1 MIHDFS
7 KVFDTDNP
15 EWLKVLEIFE
25 RNECFDKKKTPG
37 RALHHKFPKSFS
49 KMLNEEIDNEPD
61 NLISLEYKDHF
72 LLHYYYYRLAKEGGY
87 KQRMALAFKYMVEA
101 DGMPKEEINDK
112 NLEVFMEAYNDATI
126 KACELYSSIH
136 KGKTISEEQKKI
148 IAETMRNRVWTDEQR
163 KRMSEQRKGRKLS
176 DETKRKISKSNK
188 GRVFT
193 EETIE
198 KIRQSNLGQTRSEE
212 TKAKLRE
219 ARKSYVC
226 SEETKRKISE
236 SNMGKT
242 MSTEAKE
249 KISKSRTGM
258 KFSEEHC
265 KNIGLAKRGF
275 KHSEETKQKLSKMMK
290 GRKEPFTPEHLANVR
305 AAAERRRG
313 RKLSEETKEK
323 MRQNRK
329 GKKYVIING
338 KRVRED
344 KVINNVVEEN
354 NE

>member
-49 KMLNEEIDNEPD
+49 KMLNEEIDNDPD

-163 KRMSEQRKGRKLS
+163 QRMSEQRKGRKLS
-176 DETKRKISKSNK
+176 DYQKQKLKEANT
-188 GRVFT
+188 GRICS
-193 EETIE
+193 EETRE
-198 KIRQSNLGQTRSEE
+198 KIRQSNLGQKRSEE

-226 SEETKRKISE
+226 SEETKEKLRKANTGRKMSDEFRKKVSE
-236 SNMGKT
+236 G
-242 MSTEAKE
+242 
-249 KISKSRTGM
+249 RTGM

-265 KNIGLAKRGF
+265 KNIGLARKGKKLTEEHKKKIGDSFRG
-275 KHSEETKQKLSKMMK
+275 KKL
-290 GRKEPFTPEHLANVR
+290 PFTPEHLANVR

-344 KVINNVVEEN
+344 KVINNVEEN

>member
-15 EWLKVLEIFE
+15 EWQKVLEIFE

-72 LLHYYYYRLAKEGGY
+72 LLHYYYYRLAKEGGC

-148 IAETMRNRVWTDEQR
+148 IAETMRNRIWTDEQR

-176 DETKRKISKSNK
+176 DYQKQKLKEANT
-188 GRVFT
+188 GRICS
-193 EETIE
+193 EETRE
-198 KIRQSNLGQTRSEE
+198 KIRQSNLGQKRSEE

-226 SEETKRKISE
+226 SEETKEKLRKANTGRKMSDEFRKKVSE
-236 SNMGKT
+236 G
-242 MSTEAKE
+242 
-249 KISKSRTGM
+249 RTGM

-265 KNIGLAKRGF
+265 KNIGLARKGKKLTEEHKKKIGDSCRG
-275 KHSEETKQKLSKMMK
+275 KKL
-290 GRKEPFTPEHLANVR
+290 PFTPEHLANVR

-344 KVINNVVEEN
+344 KVINNVEEN

>member
-15 EWLKVLEIFE
+15 AWLKVLEIFE

-72 LLHYYYYRLAKEGGY
+72 LLHYYYYRLAKEGGC

-148 IAETMRNRVWTDEQR
+148 IAETMRNRIWTDEQR

-176 DETKRKISKSNK
+176 DYQKQKLKEANT
-188 GRVFT
+188 GR
-193 EETIE
+193 I
-198 KIRQSNLGQTRSEE
+198 
-212 TKAKLRE
+212 
-219 ARKSYVC
+219 C
-226 SEETKRKISE
+226 SEETHKKKIGDSCR
-236 SNMGKT
+236 GK
-242 MSTEAKE
+242 
-249 KISKSRTGM
+249 
-258 KFSEEHC
+258 
-265 KNIGLAKRGF
+265 
-275 KHSEETKQKLSKMMK
+275 KL
-290 GRKEPFTPEHLANVR
+290 PFTPEHLANVR

-344 KVINNVVEEN
+344 KVINNVEEN

>member
-1 MIHDFS
+1 MVHDFS
-7 KVFDTDNP
+7 LVFDTENP
-15 EWLKVLEIFE
+15 LWNNVLEIFE
-25 RNECFDKKKTPG
+25 RNESYAKKRVRG
-37 RALHHKFPKSFS
+37 RALHHKYPRAFS
-49 KMLNEEIDNEPD
+49 RMLNEEIDNDPD

-72 LLHYYYYRLAKEGGY
+72 LLHYYYYRLAKEGGC

-101 DGMPKEEINDK
+101 DGMPKEKVNED
-112 NLEVFMEAYNDATI
+112 NLKIFMEAYNNAVI
-126 KACELYSSIH
+126 KACEYYSTFS

-163 KRMSEQRKGRKLS
+163 QRMSEQRKGRKLS
-176 DETKRKISKSNK
+176 EETKRKISESNK
-188 GRVFT
+188 GRVFS

-198 KIRQSNLGQTRSEE
+198 KIRNSNRNRIVSEE
-212 TKAKLRE
+212 TRAKLRE

-226 SEETKRKISE
+226 SEETKEKLRKANTGRKMSDEFRMKVSE
-236 SNMGKT
+236 GRK
-242 MSTEAKE
+242 
-249 KISKSRTGM
+249 GM

-275 KHSEETKQKLSKMMK
+275 KHTDETKQKLSKMMK